1 MFTLFLFYN
10 LNLELNTTFLSEYI
24 KKKNHILAI
33 FKEIRGH
40 IDALSELKGSCH
52 MEKENVFANNKNK
65 IKNTLPLLI
74 ADNRYLYLPFF
85 TFSIL

>member
-1 MFTLFLFYN
+1 MFTLFLLHN
-10 LNLELNTTFLSEYI
+10 LKLELNIRFLSEYV
-24 KKKNHILAI
+24 KKNHILAI

-74 ADNRYLYLPFF
+74 ANNRYLYLPFF